1 MRKRFVPLGNLP
13 LSNLEPVGT
22 KGNDMKKK
30 KYILLLILL
39 SSIISY
45 LSLKIPVYVSYAID
59 GVLFQHTEKIPNYL
73 SQMLEIDKIKGLI
86 LLSGIIIVLN
96 LSVIVV
102 KYIRERITTQ
112 FTLKISSDLKKK
124 LYAHILKLEYQNYQ
138 TYSKVEMLQRAND
151 DAQEYAN
158 FYKVQFNLI
167 LDIISLSFFI
177 VTQSIFL
184 SVSVTVYLIVT
195 IVLMLVF
202 AVWYY
207 QKMNQILEKVI
218 TKKKKMLGQTVTN
231 INHFKFVRIFNRQKE
246 EIQKYKRLNKDY
258 IKEDTKFINLILFY
272 EIISEH
278 MTYLSDP
285 IICLL
290 GGLSIIRGDM
300 TLGGLTALLLFA
312 KKILGS
318 LYSFGE
324 NLEVIDNFWVL
335 RKRIKKLMKLEEEK
349 VRGDSYN
356 LDGDIVFHNVS
367 VNVLGKSILKDLN
380 FSIKKSEKIAI
391 IGENGSGKSVLAKAI
406 LGFYP
411 IEGNIYFN
419 CHNSQHLNKANIR
432 EYIDFVSGDADL
444 FTGTILENIQL
455 DKKVTEEQLIKVV
468 KEAEIEQDINKWEEG
483 YQTIIG
489 EKGVKLSGGQKQR
502 ILLARALLN
511 HKPIMIFD
519 NSFSKL
525 DNKTTHKILQNLM
538 KNYPQTTMIFITH
551 KSEIEN
557 YSERIIKLE
566 AGTSW
571 HTHESKK

>member
-1 MRKRFVPLGNLP
+1 M
-13 LSNLEPVGT
+13 
-22 KGNDMKKK
+22 
-30 KYILLLILL
+30 
-39 SSIISY
+39 
-45 LSLKIPVYVSYAID
+45 
-59 GVLFQHTEKIPNYL
+59 
-73 SQMLEIDKIKGLI
+73 
-86 LLSGIIIVLN
+86 
-96 LSVIVV
+96 
-102 KYIRERITTQ
+102 
-112 FTLKISSDLKKK
+112 
-124 LYAHILKLEYQNYQ
+124 
-138 TYSKVEMLQRAND
+138 
-151 DAQEYAN
+151 
-158 FYKVQFNLI
+158 
-167 LDIISLSFFI
+167 
-177 VTQSIFL
+177 
-184 SVSVTVYLIVT
+184 
-195 IVLMLVF
+195 
-202 AVWYY
+202 
-207 QKMNQILEKVI
+207 
-218 TKKKKMLGQTVTN
+218 
-231 INHFKFVRIFNRQKE
+231 
-246 EIQKYKRLNKDY
+246 
-258 IKEDTKFINLILFY
+258 
-272 EIISEH
+272 
-278 MTYLSDP
+278 
-285 IICLL
+285 
-290 GGLSIIRGDM
+290 
-300 TLGGLTALLLFA
+300 
-312 KKILGS
+312 
-318 LYSFGE
+318 YSFGE

-349 VRGDSYN
+349 AEGNSYN

-367 VNVLGKSILKDLN
+367 INVLGKSILKDLN

-419 CHNSQHLNKANIR
+419 CHNSQQLDKTNIR

-444 FTGTILENIQL
+444 FTGTILDNIRL

-468 KEAEIEQDINKWEEG
+468 KEAEMEQDIKKWEES

-551 KSEIEN
+551 KPEIEN